1 MRTPPVRAA
10 CGRFAHR
17 HRSRRGIRKKVSF
30 IRKKRGDKPR
40 FSAYSWAIP
49 SPFFV
54 GPAGKTGRCHRIPT
68 KEHPLENTERQ
79 FSTLNH
85 FILWFGAS
93 ISIAEIVTGTLLAPL
108 GLEQGLKSILL
119 GHVIGASILTLA
131 GLIGACSGLSATAS
145 FRISFGRYGSY
156 VFSVL
161 NMVQLLGWTA
171 VMIICGSKAIDG
183 ISRVLLGFENE
194 RLWCLFIG
202 GLILIW
208 ISRGLQAIFRIH
220 TVVVAALFLC
230 FMALAWQVI
239 SSPVPTT
246 GGGGEGI
253 SFGSGVELSVTMC
266 LSWLPL
272 ISDYSRIL
280 KKPVSGT
287 IIGVTGYFLGSM
299 LMFSIGLG
307 AALLA
312 GTSEISEM
320 LLGAGLGLAGL
331 FIVAFSTVT
340 NTFLDAHSSGVS
352 AANILPGINERRVGV
367 CVCALGTLVALF
379 VPLSS
384 YEDFL
389 YFIGS
394 VFAPLFAILLVD
406 FFLFR
411 RRDIGQSLNVP
422 NLLLWLAGFIVY
434 RLLLST
440 SIFLGTTFP
449 VMCIIALA
457 CVLMNL
463 ALGKRR
469 A

>member
-1 MRTPPVRAA
+1 MQKENHLVSNSRT
-10 CGRFAHR
+10 
-17 HRSRRGIRKKVSF
+17 
-30 IRKKRGDKPR
+30 
-40 FSAYSWAIP
+40 
-49 SPFFV
+49 
-54 GPAGKTGRCHRIPT
+54 
-68 KEHPLENTERQ
+68 
-79 FSTLNH
+79 FSTFNH

-108 GLEQGLKSILL
+108 GLMQGLQSILL
-119 GHVIGASILTLA
+119 GHVIGASVLMLA
-131 GLIGACSGLSATAS
+131 GLTGACSGLSATAT

-171 VMIICGSKAIDG
+171 VMIICGAKALDG
-183 ISRVLLGFENE
+183 IARVLLGFEQE
-194 RLWCLFIG
+194 KLWCLLIG

-220 TVVVAALFLC
+220 TVVVVALFCC
-230 FMALAWQVI
+230 FMALAYKVGT
-239 SSPVPTT
+239 SPVPAVTDRT
-246 GGGGEGI
+246 DAL
-253 SFGSGVELSVTMC
+253 SFGSGVEMSVTMC

-272 ISDYSRIL
+272 ISDYSRTL
-280 KKPVSGT
+280 KRPVSGT
-287 IIGVTGYFLGSM
+287 LIGVMGYFFGSM

-320 LLGAGLGLAGL
+320 LLGAGLGVAGL

-340 NTFLDAHSSGVS
+340 NTFLDAHSASVS
-352 AANILPGINERRVGV
+352 AANITPRVNERLVGIT
-367 CVCALGTLVALF
+367 VCALGTLVALF
-379 VPLSS
+379 VPMSQ
-384 YEDFL
+384 YEQFL

-406 FFLFR
+406 FFVFK
-411 RRDIGQSLNVP
+411 RRDTEQLLNVP

-457 CVLMNL
+457 CLLMNL
-463 ALGKRR
+463 LRGKRP
-469 A
+469 APAC

>member
-1 MRTPPVRAA
+1 M
-10 CGRFAHR
+10 
-17 HRSRRGIRKKVSF
+17 S
-30 IRKKRGDKPR
+30 
-40 FSAYSWAIP
+40 
-49 SPFFV
+49 
-54 GPAGKTGRCHRIPT
+54 
-68 KEHPLENTERQ
+68 TERH

-119 GHVIGASILTLA
+119 GHVIGATILTLA

-161 NMVQLLGWTA
+161 NIVQLLGWTA
-171 VMIICGSKAIDG
+171 VMIICGSKALDG
-183 ISRVLLGFENE
+183 ITRVLLGFENE
-194 RLWCLFIG
+194 KLWCLLIG

-208 ISRGLQAIFRIH
+208 ISRGLQPIFRIH
-220 TVVVAALFLC
+220 TFVVAALFLC
-230 FMALAWQVI
+230 FMVLARQII
-239 SSPVPTT
+239 SSPVAAT
-246 GGGGEGI
+246 GGGEAL
-253 SFGSGVELSVTMC
+253 SFGSGVEMSVTMC

-287 IIGVTGYFLGSM
+287 VIGVAGYFLGSM

-307 AALLA
+307 AALVA

-320 LLGAGLGLAGL
+320 LLGAGLGMVGL

-352 AANILPGINERRVGV
+352 AANILPGINERLVGV

-411 RRDIGQSLNVP
+411 RRDIEQSLNLP

-440 SIFLGTTFP
+440 SIVLGTTFP

-457 CVLMNL
+457 CVIMNL
-463 ALGKRR
+463 LRGRRR

>member
-1 MRTPPVRAA
+1 MNDN
-10 CGRFAHR
+10 
-17 HRSRRGIRKKVSF
+17 VS
-30 IRKKRGDKPR
+30 
-40 FSAYSWAIP
+40 SAKNRVTSSASVSIDGP
-49 SPFFV
+49 SASFCRP
-54 GPAGKTGRCHRIPT
+54 GGSQTGRY
-68 KEHPLENTERQ
+68 HPHPAEGVALVSTERH

-119 GHVIGASILTLA
+119 GHVIGASMLMLA
-131 GLIGACSGLSATAS
+131 GLIGARSGLSATAS

-161 NMVQLLGWTA
+161 NIVQLLGWTA
-171 VMIICGSKAIDG
+171 VMIICGSKALDG
-183 ISRVLLGFENE
+183 IARVLLGFGNE
-194 RLWCLFIG
+194 KLWCLLIG

-220 TVVVAALFLC
+220 TFVVAALFLC
-230 FMALAWQVI
+230 FMVLALQVV
-239 SSPVPTT
+239 SSPVPATA
-246 GGGGEGI
+246 GGGDAL
-253 SFGSGVELSVTMC
+253 SFGSGVEMSVTMC

-280 KKPVSGT
+280 KKPISGT
-287 IIGVTGYFLGSM
+287 VIGVAGYFFGSM
-299 LMFSIGLG
+299 LMFAIGLG

-320 LLGAGLGLAGL
+320 LLGSGLGVAGL

-352 AANILPGINERRVGV
+352 AANILPGINERLVGV

-384 YEDFL
+384 YEHFL

-411 RRDIGQSLNVP
+411 RRDIEQSLNLP

-457 CVLMNL
+457 CVIMNL
-463 ALGKRR
+463 VRGTRR